1 MRQGVRLKSLVVLGV
16 LAALVLS
23 GATVASALTLTLSTS
38 GGGFVSVTDQG
49 AGDINPV
56 VGAVTFSGPLGAFN
70 VNVTTGLSMPLLP
83 GVQMD
88 LNSVN
93 VNSGGPGTLT
103 IMLTDS
109 GFPLGA
115 GTYSLVSL
123 IGGTLSAP
131 DLSSLFA
138 QQCIGTSCPGTAT
151 ATHPLFGPGAF
162 SDVETAAFTTD
173 GSPISLTE
181 LVVVTFTGAGNV
193 SFNLNSNVAAPE
205 PSVLMLLGTGLVS
218 LAAAPALSRRWRS
231 RRQSK

>member
-1 MRQGVRLKSLVVLGV
+1 MRQMVLKNLAVLGV
-16 LAALVLS
+16 LAALGLS

-56 VGAVTFSGPLGAFN
+56 VGAVTFSGPLGAFT

-109 GFPLGA
+109 GFPLAA
-115 GTYSLVSL
+115 GSYSLVSL

-138 QQCIGTSCPGTAT
+138 QQCIGTSCPGTVT

-162 SDVETAAFTTD
+162 SDVEAVPFTTD

-181 LVVVTFTGAGNV
+181 LVIVTFTGAGNV
-193 SFNLNSNVAAPE
+193 SFDLNSNVVPE
-205 PSVLMLLGTGLVS
+205 PSVLMLLGTGLVTM
-218 LAAAPALSRRWRS
+218 AAAPSLSRRWRS